1 MVSVPEPAG
10 AIDRENSE
18 WLGSLAAT
26 GRERELAVARLHA
39 LALAAARRE
48 ARRRA
53 VSSPVSGVEL
63 ADLAQ
68 QAADDA
74 LVAILAK
81 LTDFRGES
89 RFTTWAYKFVVLE
102 VASKMTHHA
111 WRTNPLA
118 GAVPDWEAFP
128 DRFGFT
134 PQEAMEQR
142 ELLSLIR
149 AAVETTLTEHQRTVF
164 VAIVLN
170 GVPLDVLTGEL
181 GSSRNALY
189 KVVFDARRKVRDYL
203 VANGY
208 TEFQ

>member
-1 MVSVPEPAG
+1 MVSVPQPAG
-10 AIDRENSE
+10 ALDEENSE
-18 WLGSLAAT
+18 WLEGLAAT
-26 GRERELAVARLHA
+26 GRERDLAMGRLHA
-39 LALAAARRE
+39 LVLAAAQRE

-53 VSSPVSGVEL
+53 VSSPVAGVEL

-81 LTDFRGES
+81 LNDFRGES

-102 VASKMTHHA
+102 VASKMTRHA

-118 GAVPDWEAFP
+118 GVVSDWEALP

-134 PQEAMEQR
+134 PQEATEQR

-149 AAVETTLTEHQRTVF
+149 AAVETTLTEHQRRVF